1 MTQFEDIQKLAAQ
14 LGVGVEQLPGRSD
27 WCQLAMP
34 SRISPSRRM
43 PPLMLT
49 TAKELLNE
57 ELKKEDS
64 ARVPIAAE

>member
-1 MTQFEDIQKLAAQ
+1 
-14 LGVGVEQLPGRSD
+14 
-27 WCQLAMP
+27 
-34 SRISPSRRM
+34 M